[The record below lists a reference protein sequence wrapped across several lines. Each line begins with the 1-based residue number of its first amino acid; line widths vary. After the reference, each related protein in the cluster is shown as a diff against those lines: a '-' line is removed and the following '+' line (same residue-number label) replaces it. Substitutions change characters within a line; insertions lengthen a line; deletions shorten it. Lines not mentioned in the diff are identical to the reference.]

1 MSVMLRRPRES
12 KRSFRLRANVVER
25 FILVTE
31 RFSPV
36 PLIHA
41 GAGGDTTGICQS
53 FSPGRMTGVWL
64 SIIAIA
70 YISCISRRVCA
81 PMTLCMSK

>member
-1 MSVMLRRPRES
+1 MLRRPRES
-12 KRSFRLRANVVER
+12 KRSFRLRANVVEH

-41 GAGGDTTGICQS
+41 GAGGDTTGI
-53 FSPGRMTGVWL
+53 GD
-64 SIIAIA
+64 
-70 YISCISRRVCA
+70 
-81 PMTLCMSK
+81 